1 MLNEGVYMD
10 FDAYDN
16 FACNYTINCDEIQ
29 LSDDKIEIKIRKPDR
44 DSLPKRITINGCE
57 YVMKKKKEKK

>member
-1 MLNEGVYMD
+1 MLNEVVYMD

-16 FACNYTINCDEIQ
+16 FACNCAINCDEIK